1 MSKKQKSCLIRSD
14 LSENMS
20 LLLQNSFVAITMSI
34 SQKSVQKRRLG
45 EKYGFFKIKFNQ
57 NTGLLSL
64 LQWEDWIL
72 GYLTSCDIYTN
83 TLTFINKIN
92 I

>member
-20 LLLQNSFVAITMSI
+20 LLLQNSFLAITMSI

-45 EKYGFFKIKFNQ
+45 EKYGFFFNEIES
-57 NTGLLSL
+57 NHG
-64 LQWEDWIL
+64 
-72 GYLTSCDIYTN
+72 
-83 TLTFINKIN
+83 FIVPFAVRRLNCRIPYKL
-92 I
+92 